1 MKIGRAFCVT
11 AFLALGALSLASLY
25 ARPDKANELYLESC
39 ASCHGSKFEGG
50 LGGHLADGL
59 WMHGESDQA
68 IARVISQGLPDLG
81 MPAFEKTL
89 SSEQIRSL
97 VVFLREKE
105 KSTKTQSTP
114 PPQPKEGNTV
124 KSL

>member
-1 MKIGRAFCVT
+1 MGVSY
-11 AFLALGALSLASLY
+11 LALAALSLSSLS

-50 LGGHLADGL
+50 LGGNLADGF
-59 WMHGESDQA
+59 WKHGESDHA

-81 MPAFEKTL
+81 MPAYENTL
-89 SSEQIRSL
+89 SAEQIRSL

-105 KSTKTQSTP
+105 KSTKTQSQHPEPRTRHCAC
-114 PPQPKEGNTV
+114 V
-124 KSL
+124 